1 MNIKKNDN
9 VIIIKGK
16 DHGKSGKIEK
26 MLVSQNKAIVTGL
39 NKSKK
44 HLKPT
49 QQNPQGGIID
59 INQPIDIANL
69 MIVCPSCNKST
80 RVNFKIVKDKKI
92 RICNK
97 CKQTLDQQ

>member
-9 VIIIKGK
+9 IIITKGK
-16 DHGKSGKIEK
+16 DHGKNGKIEK
-26 MLVSQNKAIVTGL
+26 VLIAKNKAIVTGL

-49 QQNPQGGIID
+49 QKNPQGGIID
-59 INQPIDIANL
+59 LDQPINIANL
-69 MIVCPSCNKST
+69 MIVCPSCNKPT
-80 RVNFKIVKDKKI
+80 RVNFKLVNDKKI